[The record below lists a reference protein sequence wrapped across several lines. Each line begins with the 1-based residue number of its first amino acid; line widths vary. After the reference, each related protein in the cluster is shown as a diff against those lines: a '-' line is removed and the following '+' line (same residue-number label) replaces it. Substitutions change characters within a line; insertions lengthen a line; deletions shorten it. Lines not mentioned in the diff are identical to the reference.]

1 MSSGGP
7 PTKEAMAARKKAEQ
21 DKKKK
26 REAEWAAVHPP
37 WFTAIIRN
45 DVSGLQALLR
55 EPGFA
60 LEQRYAVVTEAT
72 PLGWATIA
80 DRGECCALLVEAGAS
95 PEAVIKFWGNQT
107 WKPRDYCMHYNAKKA
122 LAALD
127 IAAKQEKKMMAGV
140 DFD

>member
-7 PTKEAMAARKKAEQ
+7 PTKDQRAARQKEELE
-21 DKKKK
+21 KKKK
-26 REAEWAAVHPP
+26 REAEWAAMHPP

-45 DVSGLQALLR
+45 DVAALQALLR
-55 EPGFA
+55 EPGFN
-60 LEQRYAVVTEAT
+60 LEQRYVVITDTT

-95 PEAVIKFWGNQT
+95 LDAEIKFWGNQT
-107 WKPRDYCMHYNAKKA
+107 WKPKDYCVHYSVKKA
-122 LAALD
+122 LNALET
-127 IAAKQEKKMMAGV
+127 AKRQEKKMEAGV